1 MRLLN
6 ECPNDFMNGEKVTV
20 MLKNELNN
28 LAEP

>member
-6 ECPNDFMNGEKVTV
+6 ECPNDFMNGENVTV